1 MGALVLALLAGL
13 LLAAPAAAGPRV
25 VILTTTTS
33 VQDSGLLDALV
44 PVFERRTGF
53 SLKAVAVG
61 TGQALSLGARGEA
74 DVTVAHAPEL
84 ERRYLAEGRFLRRRL
99 VMWNDVVLL
108 GPPEDPAGV
117 RGRTVRVALGRIAQ
131 ARAPFVSRGDH
142 SGTHLLEL
150 GLWRAAGVVP
160 SGPWYLETGQGMGAT
175 LGVAAE
181 RRAYTLVDRGT
192 FLSYGARGPLA
203 VLVEGDRELLNVY
216 SVLEVNPANGPRV
229 NAAGG
234 RAFADFLVSSEAQR
248 LIGEYGVIRWGRP
261 LFVPAAGQREEV
273 LGR

>member
-1 MGALVLALLAGL
+1 MGALVLVLLAGL
-13 LLAAPAAAGPRV
+13 LAAAPVAAASRV

-33 VQDSGLLDALV
+33 VQDSGLLDVLV
-44 PVFERRTGF
+44 PAFERRAGY
-53 SLKAVAVG
+53 SLRAVAVG

-74 DVTVAHAPEL
+74 DVTLAHAPEL

-99 VMWNDVVLL
+99 VMWNDVVLA
-108 GPPEDPAGV
+108 GPAEDPAGV
-117 RGRTVRVALGRIAQ
+117 RGRPIRVALGRIAQ
-131 ARAPFVSRGDH
+131 ARALFVSRGDH

-150 GLWRAAGVVP
+150 RLWAAAGVLP
-160 SGPWYLETGQGMGAT
+160 AGPWYLETGQGMGAT
-175 LGVAAE
+175 LGLAAE

-192 FLSYGARGPLA
+192 LLSYGARVPL
-203 VLVEGDRELLNVY
+203 VTLVEGDRELVNVY

-234 RAFADFLVSSEAQR
+234 RAFAEYLVSPEAQR
-248 LIGEYGVIRWGRP
+248 LIGEYGVGRFGRP
-261 LFVPAAGQREEV
+261 LFVPAAGHREEA